1 MTEQEVRQFFLRLKG
16 KRALRRS
23 LISEQAKAT
32 EDLCQ
37 IRAVD
42 YEKPRVSGTSDMDIS
57 KMLVAAEDRNRIR
70 AQRLAA
76 LMQEIEE
83 ESEKAYNMIS
93 LCDNDLQ
100 KSILI
105 DRWMQDT
112 PWDEMEKRH
121 HYSRKQLWRIML
133 CGVAAIAKGYKEH
146 VDT

>member
-1 MTEQEVRQFFLRLKG
+1 MTEQEVRQFFLKLKG

-23 LISEQAKAT
+23 LISEQERAT
-32 EDLCQ
+32 QDLCQ

-42 YEKPRVSGTSDMDIS
+42 YEKPRVSGTSNADIS
-57 KMLVAAEDRNRIR
+57 KMLVAAEEKNQTR
-70 AQRLAA
+70 AQRLAV

-83 ESEKAYNMIS
+83 ESTKAYDMIS

-100 KSILI
+100 KSVLI

-133 CGVAAIAKGYKEH
+133 CGVAAIAKGYKER
-146 VDT
+146 VNA